1 MPPTPSLVVVRP
13 HPLCAE
19 TPAPQLRHAVTP
31 RESVYVRS
39 NFPTPLLGPSHV
51 LTVGGAVKQS
61 FAVSMAELS
70 AMPQQELLV
79 TMECAGNWRLAMD
92 PVPEGE
98 PWRYGAVSTTRW
110 RGVPL
115 RVLLEQA
122 GVKPEAVELLATGAD
137 HGPRDD
143 VAGEVTFAR
152 SLPVSVALSDDV
164 LLATHMDG
172 VPLTAAHGAPVR
184 LVVPGWYGMAS
195 VKWLV
200 SLELITAPFTGYF
213 QTRRYVYEREG
224 RVEPVREVLVKSMI
238 TSPSEGESV
247 RLAADGLLTVR
258 GWAWSGAGTVV
269 REEVGVNGVWHEATV
284 GAAAS
289 RWAWVPFEARVA
301 CAPGAVVLGSRATD
315 ATGAV
320 QPERIAWN
328 RLGYGNHAVR
338 PISIAVLS

>member
-1 MPPTPSLVVVRP
+1 
-13 HPLCAE
+13 
-19 TPAPQLRHAVTP
+19 
-31 RESVYVRS
+31 
-39 NFPTPLLGPSHV
+39 
-51 LTVGGAVKQS
+51 
-61 FAVSMAELS
+61 
-70 AMPQQELLV
+70 
-79 TMECAGNWRLAMD
+79 LAMD

-152 SLPVSVALSDDV
+152 SLPLGVAMGGDV
-164 LLATHMDG
+164 LVATHMDG

-200 SLELITAPFTGYF
+200 SLEVLTAPYTGYF
-213 QTRRYVYEREG
+213 QVRRYVYERVG
-224 RVEPVREVLVKSMI
+224 GVEPVREALVKSMI
-238 TSPSEGESV
+238 TSPGDGDTAHV
-247 RLAADGLLTVR
+247 GADGLLLVR
-258 GWAWSGAGTVV
+258 GWAWSGAGPVARV
-269 REEVGVNGVWHEATV
+269 EVGVNGVWHEAHV
-284 GAAAS
+284 GRADS
-289 RWAWVPFEARVA
+289 RWAWAPFEARVV
-301 CAPGAVVLGSRATD
+301 CAPGEVVLSSRATD

-320 QPERIAWN
+320 QPERIVWN

-338 PISIAVLS
+338 TVTVQVVA